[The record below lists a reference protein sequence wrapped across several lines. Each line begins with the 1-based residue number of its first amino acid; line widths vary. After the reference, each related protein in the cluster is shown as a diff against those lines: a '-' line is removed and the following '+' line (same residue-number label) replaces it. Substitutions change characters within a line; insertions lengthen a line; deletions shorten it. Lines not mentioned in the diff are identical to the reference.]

1 MDQTAPRRIVIV
13 GGGFAG
19 LFAARSLRRSAVA
32 VTLVDR
38 AQHHLF
44 QPLLYQV
51 ATGILS
57 EGQISVP
64 LRDVLK
70 RHRNVRCVLA
80 DVVDVDAADRHVV
93 AELPGG
99 DRLELPYDAL
109 VVAAGVR
116 QSYFGHDEFAR
127 WAPGMKT
134 IDDALAIRRKIFGAF
149 ERAETTDDPDERRR
163 RLTFAVVG
171 AGPTGVELAGQIR
184 ELAVRTLHAEFR
196 TIRPEDAR
204 VLLFDGG
211 STALASFGP
220 ALSRSA
226 EKTLRE
232 LGVELHLGSIV
243 TDVDAHGLRVRDA
256 TGTTVDHPAAT
267 VLWAAGVE
275 APPVAAALATATG
288 ASVDR
293 AGRIRV
299 GPDLTVPGHPEI
311 SVVGDLMSRPGL
323 PGVAEVAMQAGFYTG
338 RRLRR
343 QAEGE
348 RTPGPFRYF
357 DLGSAAYISRGR
369 AVVSAGP
376 VHVSGIVGWLAWLFI
391 HIAFLTG
398 FRSRVGALLTWSVA
412 FARDARRER
421 TFPAVED
428 PREEPPAARADPAA
442 AP

>member
-1 MDQTAPRRIVIV
+1 MDQTATRRVVIV

-19 LFAARSLRRSAVA
+19 LFAARSLRRCAVD
-32 VTLVDR
+32 VTMVDR

-70 RHRNVRCVLA
+70 RHRNVRCIQA
-80 DVVDVDAADRHVV
+80 EVVDVDALDRHIV
-93 AELPGG
+93 ARLPGG
-99 DRLELPYDAL
+99 ERVELPYDEL

-134 IDDALAIRRKIFGAF
+134 IDDALTIRRRIFGAF
-149 ERAETTDDPDERRR
+149 ERAETTDDSDERRR

-196 TIRPEDAR
+196 NIRPEDAR

-211 STALASFGP
+211 SAALASFGP

-226 EKTLRE
+226 EKTLGD

-243 TDVDAHGLRVRDA
+243 TDVDAGGLRVRDA

-275 APPVAAALATATG
+275 APPVAGVLAATTG
-288 ASVDR
+288 AAVDH
-293 AGRIRV
+293 AGRILV

-311 SVVGDLMSRPGL
+311 SVLGDLMSRPGL

-338 RRLRR
+338 RRLRK
-343 QAEGE
+343 QVEGK
-348 RTPGPFRYF
+348 RRPGRFRYI
-357 DLGSAAYISRGR
+357 DLGSAAYIARGR

-376 VHVSGIVGWLAWLFI
+376 VHVSGLPGWLVWLFI

-398 FRSRVGALLTWSVA
+398 FRSRVGALLTWAVA
-412 FARDARRER
+412 FTREARRER
-421 TFPAVED
+421 TLTADRDE
-428 PREEPPAARADPAA
+428 PAATR
-442 AP
+442 